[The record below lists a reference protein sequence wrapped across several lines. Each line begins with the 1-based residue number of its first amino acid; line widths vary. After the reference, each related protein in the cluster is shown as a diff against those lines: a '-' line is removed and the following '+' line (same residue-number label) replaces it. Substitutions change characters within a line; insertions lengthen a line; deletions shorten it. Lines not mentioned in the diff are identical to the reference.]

1 MRIWSWEEEYNVI
14 IMVKGNHYKW
24 VQPIFRMGDPKSPMG
39 GGSSIGLDWIN
50 GIGIINNLFQGAS
63 RY

>member
-39 GGSSIGLDWIN
+39 GGFSIGLDKWYRHY
-50 GIGIINNLFQGAS
+50 Q
-63 RY
+63 